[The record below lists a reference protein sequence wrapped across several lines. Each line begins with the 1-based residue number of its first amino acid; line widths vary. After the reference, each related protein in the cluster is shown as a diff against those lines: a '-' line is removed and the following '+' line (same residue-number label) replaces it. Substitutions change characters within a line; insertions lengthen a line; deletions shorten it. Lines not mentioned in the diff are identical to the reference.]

1 MSRNP
6 GRETVQVITLT
17 FGVKDAKG
25 NRAKVEGAPVS
36 VQGCSVQPLAPSEVI
51 SDTDMTST
59 VYRLYM
65 PIGTAVTAT
74 DRVIAAGVKYEVLGD
89 PMTWTNLRGQPDHM
103 ICDLRL
109 ATG

>member
-1 MSRNP
+1 VPRHP

-17 FGVKDAKG
+17 FGAKDAKG
-25 NRAKVEGAPVS
+25 NRAKVEGVPVT
-36 VQGCSVQPLAPSEVI
+36 VQGCSFQPLSSSEVVGV
-51 SDTDMTST
+51 TDMTST

-65 PIGTAVTAT
+65 PIGTVVSAT

>member
-17 FGVKDAKG
+17 FGPKDAKG
-25 NRAKVEGAPVS
+25 NRAKVESPPFS
-36 VQGCSVQPLAPSEVI
+36 VQGCSFQPLAPSEVV
-51 SDTDMTST
+51 SDTDMTIS

-65 PIGTAVTAT
+65 PIGTVVTAT
-74 DRVIAAGVKYEVLGD
+74 DRIIAGGVKYEVLGD

-103 ICDLRL
+103 VCELRL